1 MQLDHIAINV
11 KNVRKAAKWYV
22 NNLGASIR
30 YIDETWAALS
40 LNGVTIALTMPKQH
54 PPHVAFTLKKWS
66 DFPEGHEIKYH
77 RDGSAY
83 LYLEDIDGNT
93 IEYIYWPG
101 GKK

>member
-1 MQLDHIAINV
+1 
-11 KNVRKAAKWYV
+11 
-22 NNLGASIR
+22 
-30 YIDETWAALS
+30 
-40 LNGVTIALTMPKQH
+40 MPKQH
-54 PPHVAFTLKKWS
+54 APHVAFTLSKWTE
-66 DFPEGHEIKYH
+66 FPEGHEIKYQ

>member
-1 MQLDHIAINV
+1 M
-11 KNVRKAAKWYV
+11 RKAAKWYV
-22 NNLGASIR
+22 NNLGATIK
-30 YIDETWAALS
+30 YMDKTWASMS
-40 LNGVTIALTMPKQH
+40 LNGITVALTMPNQH
-54 PPHVAFTLKKWS
+54 PPHIAFTLEKWS

>member
-11 KNVRKAAKWYV
+11 KNVRKAAKWYA
-22 NNLGASIR
+22 NNLGATIK
-30 YIDETWAALS
+30 YMDETWASMS
-40 LNGVTIALTMPKQH
+40 LNGITVALTMPNQH
-54 PPHVAFTLKKWS
+54 PPHIAFTLEKWS

-83 LYLEDIDGNT
+83 LYLEDDDGNT